1 MIEFKNVSK
10 KYGTGT
16 VAVDNAN
23 FTIEKGEFAF
33 LIGDSGSGKSTMI
46 KMMLKEEDPTSGNII
61 INGRDI
67 TKIKPSKVPYL
78 RRSMGIVF
86 QDFRL
91 LPDKT
96 VYDNVAF
103 AMYVVRASQKH
114 IKRQV
119 PMVLSLV
126 GLSQKAKMYPNELS
140 GGEQQRV
147 ALARAIVNNPSMLIA
162 DEPTGNLDPNTAWDI
177 MELLNDINLRGTTVV
192 VATHAK
198 DIVDRMNRRV
208 IRIDHGNIVRDEK
221 GGYDKQKKMTSAS
234 IIIMVATMVMFGL
247 FFVISQNVNYIATQ
261 LENQQA
267 IKVNLKDGLTQDEIN
282 NLQVQIEQIS
292 GVNKPV
298 QYKSKADALITVRT
312 QLGDKQ
318 DLLAGWDGENNP
330 FPASFIVRLTDL
342 KLNKS
347 VQDAIS
353 KLDGISDINSNND
366 LLSNLDR
373 VANALKI
380 VTGVLMSLLV
390 LISVFIISYTIKL
403 TVHARRKEISIMK
416 YVGATNGFIRGPFIV
431 EGVMIGIISAIITLS
446 LMSGIYNAM
455 INGILDSSVL
465 RTSQIE
471 LYRYGQIFFKLLVA
485 YLMLGIGIGAL
496 GSVISMKKYLD
507 V

>member
-1 MIEFKNVSK
+1 MRYNTFSYLISDGFKSF
-10 KYGTGT
+10 G
-16 VAVDNAN
+16 
-23 FTIEKGEFAF
+23 
-33 LIGDSGSGKSTMI
+33 
-46 KMMLKEEDPTSGNII
+46 
-61 INGRDI
+61 
-67 TKIKPSKVPYL
+67 
-78 RRSMGIVF
+78 
-86 QDFRL
+86 
-91 LPDKT
+91 
-96 VYDNVAF
+96 
-103 AMYVVRASQKH
+103 
-114 IKRQV
+114 
-119 PMVLSLV
+119 
-126 GLSQKAKMYPNELS
+126 
-140 GGEQQRV
+140 
-147 ALARAIVNNPSMLIA
+147 
-162 DEPTGNLDPNTAWDI
+162 
-177 MELLNDINLRGTTVV
+177 
-192 VATHAK
+192 
-198 DIVDRMNRRV
+198 
-208 IRIDHGNIVRDEK
+208 
-221 GGYDKQKKMTSAS
+221 KQKKMTSAS

-390 LISVFIISYTIKL
+390 LISIFIISYTIKL